1 MASFFRKL
9 SDIFAGKYK
18 KQPAAPD
25 KTKPFWDVRE
35 AQSLEAA
42 GFSAQESEAFV
53 KKIKQAGKTG
63 SLAVDMKDLMH
74 IGQGCAVSEI
84 VDEKTALFELKQGT
98 DRYPRPS
105 YFVRKPLR
113 SSEIR
118 RLKKGR
124 DCSAVLLEKIGFEP
138 SIRKVSLTNDS
149 RKGDVPAPVVARFI
163 DGLDR
168 TSVTSLDVSLE
179 HGPAVSC
186 SLGEQLARRKMTE
199 LSLSA
204 TSASAP
210 YLKNLRL
217 GDSALTSFT
226 LNSSDLGEACLET
239 MGVGLPETLKKLSLT
254 NRPNSPDIVTGTTAA
269 RFVEAIPKEMESLK
283 MENIRFDAASEKRLG
298 DRLKDMP
305 ALKEFTYNGPAVNDT
320 TLLALAKGLAASNVE
335 RVDFSEGRFTDEGI
349 NKFLD
354 ILEKSGS
361 KIKETGFLKK
371 NFDFVFCPRR
381 DLSKETVARIE
392 RFEKTRQEADSR
404 TLSPAVQAGLAK
416 RAAVR

>member
-18 KQPAAPD
+18 KKSSAPD

-35 AQSLEAA
+35 AQRLEAA
-42 GFSAQESEAFV
+42 GFSARESEDFI
-53 KKIKQAGKTG
+53 KKMKQAEKSG

-74 IGQGCAVSEI
+74 IGQECAVSEI
-84 VDEKTALFELKQGT
+84 IDGKTAVFELKQGT
-98 DRYPRPS
+98 ALRPRPS
-105 YFVRKPLR
+105 CFVPKRLR

-118 RLKKGR
+118 RLARGR
-124 DCSAVLLEKIGFEP
+124 DCSAVLAEKIGFEP
-138 SIRKVSLTNDS
+138 SIRKVSLTNDA

-163 DGLDR
+163 DGLDK
-168 TSVTSLDVSLE
+168 TNVTSLDVSLE
-179 HGPAVSC
+179 HGPAVSS
-186 SLGEQLARRKMTE
+186 SLGEQLARGKITE

-210 YLKNLRL
+210 YLKNLNL
-217 GDSALTSFT
+217 GQSSLTSFT
-226 LNSSDLGEACLET
+226 LNSSDLGETCLET
-239 MGVGLPETLKKLSLT
+239 MGAGMPETLKNLSLT
-254 NRPNSPDIVTGTTAA
+254 NRPNSPDIVTGATAA
-269 RFVEAIPKEMESLK
+269 RFAEAIPKEMESLK

-320 TLLALAKGLAASNVE
+320 TLLALARGLAASNVE
-335 RVDFSEGRFTDEGI
+335 KVDFSEGRFTDEGI

-361 KIKETGFLKK
+361 KIRETGFLKK
-371 NFDFVFCPRR
+371 KFDYVFCPRR

-392 RFEKTRQEADSR
+392 RFEQARREPEAK
-404 TLSPAVQAGLAK
+404 TLSPAVQAGLVK
-416 RAAVR
+416 RAAGR

>member
-53 KKIKQAGKTG
+53 KKMRQAEKNGT
-63 SLAVDMKDLMH
+63 LAVDMKDLMH

-98 DRYPRPS
+98 ARSPRPS
-105 YFVRKPLR
+105 CFVRKQLR

-118 RLKKGR
+118 RLTKGR
-124 DCSAVLLEKIGFEP
+124 DCSAILLEKIGFEP
-138 SIRKVSLTNDS
+138 SVRKVSLTNDS

-168 TSVTSLDVSLE
+168 TNVTSLDVCLE
-179 HGPAVSC
+179 HGLAVSY
-186 SLGEQLARRKMTE
+186 SLGEQLARGKMTE

-210 YLKNLRL
+210 YLKNLNL
-217 GDSALTSFT
+217 GQSALTSFT
-226 LNSSDLGEACLET
+226 LNSSDLGETCLDT
-239 MGVGLPETLKKLSLT
+239 MGAGLPGTLKSLSLT
-254 NRPNSPDIVTGTTAA
+254 NRPNSPDIVTKATAA
-269 RFVEAIPKEMESLK
+269 RFIEAMPEGMESLK
-283 MENIRFDAASEKRLG
+283 MENIRFDAVSEKLLG

-305 ALKEFTYNGPAVNDT
+305 DLKEFIYNGPDVNDT
-320 TLLALAKGLAASNVE
+320 TLLALARGLASSHVE
-335 RVDFSEGRFTDEGI
+335 KVDFSKGRFTDEGV

-361 KIKETGFLKK
+361 KIRETGFLKK
-371 NFDFVFCPRR
+371 NFDFGFCPRR
-381 DLSKETVARIE
+381 DLNRETVARIE
-392 RFEKTRQEADSR
+392 RFEKTRQEADSK